1 MNSSDHTTWFNTTWF
16 NTIVGLGSIVV
27 GVIGMMP
34 AEFSFPRVQWEI
46 FSISFALFLFAILAK
61 FFKRLYLEWRLE
73 VGKASLNVAPSN
85 TSTTNFTAQLGNSQN
100 PGFLPKA
107 QRLTQIKPGQNPYV
121 CGSSLRGN
129 SAVFY
134 GRRRELEGTLSVLRN
149 PEKPGDISI
158 LGERRIGKSSLLN
171 QIYQAL
177 AAEPNVVSIYTTMQN
192 WSIDSQA
199 TFFTQL
205 HQVICDALKI
215 QPSSTVDDY
224 ARFRDFILDYAKKG
238 YRFVLMIDE
247 FERMTG
253 NKYFDAQF
261 FSNMRTLSNNGD
273 YKFGYVLASRQPL
286 QDICE
291 QGKIEESGFYNIFG
305 TSHLLG
311 LLDQKEAAQ
320 LIQEPMQRSLGY
332 HFEQSQEIFNY
343 AGYHPAFIQIV
354 ASEYWIARHHGF
366 AVNRAAFERV
376 LQGHYQYLWQHRT
389 ETERKLLLKIA
400 KHEIPKNNATLEKL
414 RQRGLVGADNQ
425 LFARFFGQVFEKPST
440 TD

>member
-1 MNSSDHTTWFNTTWF
+1 MLND
-16 NTIVGLGSIVV
+16 
-27 GVIGMMP
+27 
-34 AEFSFPRVQWEI
+34 I
-46 FSISFALFLFAILAK
+46 FSVIIQWFKNGSVIITIISLI
-61 FFKRLYLEWRLE
+61 
-73 VGKASLNVAPSN
+73 ASLVAIISIPIIFVQLSELIKKWRSKKQHTPPKISTAPKSDSPS
-85 TSTTNFTAQLGNSQN
+85 NFTAQLGNKNN
-100 PGFLPKA
+100 PGLLSKA
-107 QRLTQIKPGQNPYV
+107 ERLAKIKPGQNPYS
-121 CGSSLRGN
+121 CGSSLPGN

-134 GRRRELEGTLSVLRN
+134 GRERELKGTLSVLRQLGT
-149 PEKPGDISI
+149 PGDVSI

-224 ARFRDFILDYAKKG
+224 ARFRDFILDYAEKD

-247 FERMTG
+247 FEKMTG
-253 NKYFDAQF
+253 NEYFDAQF
-261 FSNMRTLSNNGD
+261 FSNMRTLSSGN

-291 QGKIEESGFYNIFG
+291 LGKIEESGFYNIFG

-320 LIQEPMQRSLGY
+320 LIQEPMQHSLGY
-332 HFEQSQEIFNY
+332 HFEQSQKIFNY

-366 AVNRAAFERV
+366 AVNKDAFERV
-376 LQGHYQYLWQHRT
+376 LQGHYRHLWQHRT
-389 ETERKLLLKIA
+389 EAERELLLKMA
-400 KHEIPKNNATLEKL
+400 KHEIPKNNATLMNL
-414 RQRGLVGADNQ
+414 RQRGLVDANNQ
-425 LFARFFGQVFEKPST
+425 LFARFFDQVFEQ
-440 TD
+440 D